1 MTGSG
6 ILLGSLKVKKKSSKN
21 ASRTNLTPEVQA
33 NTTIKLFLEDISGR
47 LKSHFKKHKRKH
59 SKLFVSFFSQL
70 SAEPDPIQT
79 LSSLQLE
86 IFSDFLAFL
95 ENTKSKLVSS
105 NAENA
110 SATYQLLTEN
120 LESTADFLSQLLTT
134 VETNNSVLNTLRQY
148 LSLDSPPAPSS
159 NVQNTAPPIEATS
172 GVSTLPA
179 SEKPKPNGSSHF
191 FQKGKRI
198 IHYYKETVN
207 GDLGFNLSHLASLSP
222 TSDFTSPSS
231 ASVKKSALVQAP
243 PVQAPPVP
251 RLAPA
256 LQNYFKMIA
265 SFSREIVAEKSYPP
279 TIADAMEKLATS
291 SDVFSDLVLFASLP
305 GIIDF
310 IEFSKTLNE
319 EAIDSLGEA
328 VIRDIASHL
337 CDSFSSEDGQSLIAS
352 YLSTP
357 SATDVDTVFESI
369 SPKPLPEEEPLPTIP
384 LDKFAEEIAL
394 EGSTEPPTES
404 DYIQFAISTL
414 RKAGRTLQARNASNA
429 SQTYLLN
436 LLAHSDVLT
445 AISQSEFSFFQNFA
459 QFLGES
465 WVNQTP
471 TATLLQHQDDI
482 ANALAQTLQ
491 DAFPADAIS
500 TESSPE
506 VLDAE
511 IALQDLEAHIQP
523 IKEEEPSIPQLPDI
537 SEFISEVEEVAPE
550 DLTLLTAPSDVAS
563 TEASHPLPDISDLT
577 FLDSTDAE
585 TFSSTDNDS
594 SRPTERNLSSAYD
607 YAACASNFLRQ
618 VILSLPNSSSGLEA
632 QSYLQSL
639 LNAPDLLYALASS
652 TQRNLVELASTLET
666 AKLSNTPVDAL
677 TEPLSEAVGLVAGD
691 LLQYFRSKSSLNVL
705 EEDDDDDITFTF
717 SELVPPSSFTSNTR
731 ELDDVISLSEGIAS
745 FEAPTQQTA
754 PEPQTSDTPT
764 QAAND
769 YRLRDFPIEEEQ
781 TSATTPTDLNT
792 ADEPLSVF
800 DDSLL
805 IDDTALS
812 LQEEPSAPTLDDL
825 KLDALQSDTDLDF
838 SADDLLLPEDDL
850 LSETTIAPENLG
862 TPTSDSFSEPTLN
875 TLSSTDIAQ
884 SDLNSTFA
892 DAPLA
897 EAPSELALPDFE
909 LGVQESLEEPKTDE
923 LVTLS
928 ETLTPTENLDSE
940 NLDSISELT
949 FHNELLLDESG
960 MSDMIDVP
968 TSRQDLSQ
976 LSSLSAKS
984 DTQSSEDLSFS
995 DTLDDSVFADSPL
1008 LLDDTS
1014 TSDAISEPPI
1024 LEELPQPQTDLL
1036 DPFAEEHKEAE
1047 PVLALPDLDFSFD
1060 SASLDDTIPQVSETT
1075 SNDIQNELA
1084 SEELISR
1091 DTLSLDDSSTFDSST
1106 LSEALAE
1113 SAPLADAQ
1121 SQSMSS
1127 ADFLKSQTYESELAP
1142 IGDFQLDELQQIFLD
1157 EAREYLEKL
1166 SADMLELD
1174 KFVGTVQPDLINRV
1188 LRGAHT
1194 LKGSAAMV
1202 SLNNIRD
1209 LGHKMED
1216 CLQVVRDNNLKVPSP
1231 LLDLCFKSIDAIGV
1245 MVENFRRTGEDRFTK
1260 AQPLMDLFVAYTKQL
1275 QETGTIEETNVTMTA
1290 APTVEATEEATA
1302 DFQPDELQQI
1312 FLDEANEYLEK
1323 LNADMLELEKF
1334 VGTAQPDL
1342 VNRVLR
1348 GAHTLKGSAAMVN
1361 LKNISELAHKME
1373 DCLQVVRDNNL
1384 KVPRP
1389 LIDVLFKS
1397 CDAVGTML
1405 KKFRSTGKDTLD
1417 VSRYVLVLKEYMT
1430 QLQQTGEIKTP
1441 LSLDAASAPPESQP
1455 APKQKAF
1462 TEETVRIDI
1471 RSLNN
1476 LVNMSAE
1483 LVISRNRL
1491 TNELTGVTRMINKF
1505 LKERNH
1511 LAQVNKKILTT
1522 IQKNAGERADTSGG
1536 FSDIL
1541 KEFSETEFD
1550 RFSDLD
1556 IISRDVRSAMLNLDE
1571 TINELRSL
1579 SSILGQNVVKV
1590 SSIANDLNREIVGMR
1605 MVPMR
1610 QMYTRFQRSFRDIAK
1625 GEGKEIIFNT
1635 EGEDTKLDKSMME
1648 EIIEPVLHM
1657 VRNAIGHGIEKP
1669 EVRLANGKP
1678 AEGTLTL
1685 RAYQKG
1691 SRIILEIEDDGG
1703 GIPIEKVKAKAVRQG
1718 LISQEEADAMP
1729 ANKATELIFL
1739 PGFSTAEKITELSG
1753 RGVGM
1758 DVVKNTIR
1766 QLKGTVTVE
1775 TREGKG
1781 TKFIISLPVTLAI
1794 NQALLVSASEHTY
1807 AIPLELVLETL
1818 SVSSDYLTTDEDGNK
1833 TISIRGEEM
1842 EFRYLN
1848 ELLGYSI
1855 EPLEYKTMHSVVVVG
1870 LDDRKV
1876 AVAVEKLIGKEEI
1889 VVKSLGRHLRN
1900 VRGIIGATILGDG
1913 QVVVILDIEYLLRPI
1928 GERGEDVQIQ
1938 AISAP
1943 EPTPEEIQPTITK
1956 RKRKSAKITVLHA
1969 DDSPSVR
1976 KYVQSVLKGANI
1988 EVISADD
1995 GLNAL
2000 NRLTQP
2006 NANIDL
2012 IVSDLEM
2019 PRMNGFEFVTEVR
2032 KMEAYSDIPFIIV
2045 TARAG
2050 DKHRRTGL
2058 ELGANAFLNKP
2069 FDPSQLIETIESYI
2083 A

>member
-1 MTGSG
+1 LLPNHYNNLSPITVTKRIKQIMTGSG
-6 ILLGSLKVKKKSSKN
+6 ISLGNPKSKKKSSHS
-21 ASRTNLTPEVQA
+21 ASRTTLSPEVQA
-33 NTTIKLFLEDISGR
+33 NTTIKLFLEDISSR
-47 LKSHFKKHKRKH
+47 LKSIFKKHKSKH
-59 SKLFVSFFSQL
+59 SKLFVSFFSRLSSEPEPIQAL
-70 SAEPDPIQT
+70 SA
-79 LSSLQLE
+79 LQLDVL
-86 IFSDFLAFL
+86 SDFLGFL
-95 ENTKSKLVSS
+95 ENVKTKLVSS
-105 NAENA
+105 HSGNSSEI
-110 SATYQLLTEN
+110 YQLLTEN
-120 LESTADFLSQLLTT
+120 LDSTADSLSQLLIS
-134 VETNNSVLNTLRQY
+134 VETNHSVLNTLRQY

-159 NVQNTAPPIEATS
+159 KERNTAPSIEATS
-172 GVSTLPA
+172 RVSTLPA
-179 SEKPKPNGSSHF
+179 AEKPKPNGSSRH

-198 IHYYKETVN
+198 IHYYKEHVT
-207 GDLGFNLSHLASLSP
+207 GDLGFDLSLLASLSP
-222 TSDFTSPSS
+222 TSGFTSPSS
-231 ASVKKSALVQAP
+231 ASVKKPASVQAP
-243 PVQAPPVP
+243 SVP

-265 SFSREIVAEKSYPP
+265 SFSRDIVAEKSYPP
-279 TIADAMEKLATS
+279 TIADAMEKLAAS

-319 EAIDSLGEA
+319 EAIDGLGEA
-328 VIRDIASHL
+328 VIRDIARHL

-414 RKAGRTLQARNASNA
+414 RKAGRALQAQRASNA

-436 LLAHSDVLT
+436 LLSQPDVMV
-445 AISQSEFSFFQNFA
+445 AISQSELPFFQNFA
-459 QFLGES
+459 EFLGQS
-465 WVNQTP
+465 WVSQTP
-471 TATLLQHQDDI
+471 TSTLLQHQDEI
-482 ANALAQTLQ
+482 ANAIVQTLQ
-491 DAFPADAIS
+491 EAFPADAIS
-500 TESSPE
+500 TASSPE
-506 VLDAE
+506 VIDAE
-511 IALQDLEAHIQP
+511 IALQDLEAHIEP
-523 IKEEEPSIPQLPDI
+523 IKEEEPSIRQLPDI
-537 SEFISEVEEVAPE
+537 SEFISEVEDVAP
-550 DLTLLTAPSDVAS
+550 DKPTLLTTPSDLAS
-563 TEASHPLPDISDLT
+563 TEAAPSLPEISFPLSD
-577 FLDSTDAE
+577 DSTFA
-585 TFSSTDNDS
+585 
-594 SRPTERNLSSAYD
+594 TEREHTSAFD

-618 VILSLPNSSSGLEA
+618 VILSLPNSSTGLQA
-632 QSYLQSL
+632 QAYLQSL

-652 TQRNLVELASTLET
+652 NQRSLVELATTLEK
-666 AKLSNTPVDAL
+666 AKLSNTPLDDL

-691 LLQYFRSKSSLNVL
+691 LLQHFRSKSSLTAS
-705 EEDDDDDITFTF
+705 EDDDEMTFTF
-717 SELVPPSSFTSNTR
+717 SELVPPSSFTSNTPD
-731 ELDDVISLSEGIAS
+731 LDDMMSLSE
-745 FEAPTQQTA
+745 EAPSFDTA
-754 PEPQTSDTPT
+754 SQPTALEAPPEAPPLDMPAHTFNDTPL
-764 QAAND
+764 QEANASIAAPSDSN
-769 YRLRDFPIEEEQ
+769 
-781 TSATTPTDLNT
+781 TTDDT
-792 ADEPLSVF
+792 F

-805 IDDTALS
+805 LDDSALT
-812 LQEEPSAPTLDDL
+812 LLEEPSTPTLDDL
-825 KLDALQSDTDLDF
+825 KLDTSQPDTELDF
-838 SADDLLLPEDDL
+838 HADDLLLPEDDL
-850 LSETTIAPENLG
+850 LSETPSTSLE
-862 TPTSDSFSEPTLN
+862 PTSDSLSTPTLDSLPSIDTPQPDLDLTFDDALLTETPSDSALPN
-875 TLSSTDIAQ
+875 PASPNFDSDTHLSLDDTLTHESIS
-884 SDLNSTFA
+884 
-892 DAPLA
+892 LA
-897 EAPSELALPDFE
+897 E
-909 LGVQESLEEPKTDE
+909 
-923 LVTLS
+923 
-928 ETLTPTENLDSE
+928 TPHSDTLDSQPLLSDE
-940 NLDSISELT
+940 TSDTISEQT
-949 FHNELLLDESG
+949 FNDELLLDESG
-960 MSDMIDVP
+960 MGDMLDTP
-968 TSRQDLSQ
+968 TARQDLSQ
-976 LSSLSAKS
+976 LSSLSDKA
-984 DTQSSEDLSFS
+984 DTNTDDLLFS
-995 DTLDDSVFADSPL
+995 DTLDDSFLTDTPM
-1008 LLDDTS
+1008 LLDDAS
-1014 TSDAISEPPI
+1014 PSDALSESPTH
-1024 LEELPQPQTDLL
+1024 LEASSL
-1036 DPFAEEHKEAE
+1036 DESQNAE
-1047 PVLALPDLDFSFD
+1047 PHLTLPDLDFSFD
-1060 SASLDDTIPQVSETT
+1060 TPALDDTLPSEAETSSSLSHAELASQELTFNEMLSLNDSTDVSET
-1075 SNDIQNELA
+1075 LA
-1084 SEELISR
+1084 
-1091 DTLSLDDSSTFDSST
+1091 
-1106 LSEALAE
+1106 
-1113 SAPLADAQ
+1113 APTDAQ
-1121 SQSMSS
+1121 SKSLSS
-1127 ADFLKSQTYESELAP
+1127 SDFLQQESYDSELAP
-1142 IGDFQLDELQQIFLD
+1142 ISDFQLDELQQIFLD

-1166 SADMLELD
+1166 NTDLLELD
-1174 KFVGTVQPDLINRV
+1174 KYAGTAQPDLVNRV

-1202 SLNNIRD
+1202 NLNNIRD

-1216 CLQVVRDNNLKVPSP
+1216 CLQVVRDNNLKVPRP
-1231 LLDLCFKSIDAIGV
+1231 LLDVCFKAIDAIGI

-1260 AQPLMDLFVAYTKQL
+1260 SQPLMDLFVTYTKQL
-1275 QETGTIEETNVTMTA
+1275 QETGTIGDTTVTLSA
-1290 APTVEATEEATA
+1290 APPVAEEEAT

-1323 LNADMLELEKF
+1323 LNADLLELDKYA
-1334 VGTAQPDL
+1334 GTAQPDL

-1361 LKNISELAHKME
+1361 LKNISDLAHKME

-1384 KVPRP
+1384 KVPR
-1389 LIDVLFKS
+1389 LLLDILFKS
-1397 CDAVGTML
+1397 SDAIGTML
-1405 KKFRSTGKDTLD
+1405 KKFRSTGKDALD
-1417 VSRYVLVLKEYMT
+1417 VSRHIAILKEYMAE
-1430 QLQQTGEIKTP
+1430 LQQTGEIKTP
-1441 LSLDAASAPPESQP
+1441 LSLEAAPVPSETQA
-1455 APKQKAF
+1455 APKPKTF

-1483 LVISRNRL
+1483 LVIARNRL
-1491 TNELTGVTRMINKF
+1491 TNELTGITRMINKF
-1505 LKERNH
+1505 MKERNH
-1511 LAQVNKKILTT
+1511 LAQINKKILTT
-1522 IQKNAGERADTSGG
+1522 IQKNAGERADASGG

-1571 TINELRSL
+1571 TINELRGL

-1590 SSIANDLNREIVGMR
+1590 SGIANDLNREIVGMR

-1625 GEGKEIIFNT
+1625 AEGKEIIFNT
-1635 EGEDTKLDKSMME
+1635 EGEDTKLDKSVME
-1648 EIIEPVLHM
+1648 EIVEPVLHM

-1669 EVRLANGKP
+1669 EVRLAHGKP

-1729 ANKATELIFL
+1729 ASKATELIFL

-1781 TKFIISLPVTLAI
+1781 TKFTISLPVTLAI

-1833 TISIRGEEM
+1833 TISIRGENY

-1855 EPLEYKTMHSVVVVG
+1855 EPLEYKTMHSVVVIG
-1870 LDDRKV
+1870 LDERKV

-1938 AISAP
+1938 AFSAP
-1943 EPTPEEIQPTITK
+1943 EPAPEEIQPTITK
-1956 RKRKSAKITVLHA
+1956 RKRKGARITVLHA

-1988 EVISADD
+1988 DVISADD

-2032 KMEAYSDIPFIIV
+2032 KMDAYKDIPFIIV

>member
-6 ILLGSLKVKKKSSKN
+6 ILLGNPKSKKKSSHS
-21 ASRTNLTPEVQA
+21 ASRTTLSPEVQA
-33 NTTIKLFLEDISGR
+33 NTTIKLFLEDISSR
-47 LKSHFKKHKRKH
+47 LKSIFKKHKSKH
-59 SKLFVSFFSQL
+59 SKLFVSFFSRLSTEPEPIQAL
-70 SAEPDPIQT
+70 SA
-79 LSSLQLE
+79 LQLDVL
-86 IFSDFLAFL
+86 SDFLGFL
-95 ENTKSKLVSS
+95 ENVKTKLVSS
-105 NAENA
+105 HSGNSSEI
-110 SATYQLLTEN
+110 YQLLTEN
-120 LESTADFLSQLLTT
+120 LDSTADSLSQLLIS
-134 VETNNSVLNTLRQY
+134 VETNHSVLNTLRQY

-159 NVQNTAPPIEATS
+159 KERNTAPSIEATS
-172 GVSTLPA
+172 RVSTLPA
-179 SEKPKPNGSSHF
+179 AEKPKPNGSSRH

-198 IHYYKETVN
+198 IHYYKEHVT
-207 GDLGFNLSHLASLSP
+207 GDLGFDLSLLASLSP
-222 TSDFTSPSS
+222 TSGFTSPSS
-231 ASVKKSALVQAP
+231 ASVKKPASVQAP
-243 PVQAPPVP
+243 SVP

-265 SFSREIVAEKSYPP
+265 SFSRDIVAEKSYPP
-279 TIADAMEKLATS
+279 TIADAMEKLAAS

-319 EAIDSLGEA
+319 EAIDGLGEA
-328 VIRDIASHL
+328 VIRDIARHL

-414 RKAGRTLQARNASNA
+414 RKAGRALQAQRASNA

-436 LLAHSDVLT
+436 LLSQPDVMI
-445 AISQSEFSFFQNFA
+445 AISQSELPFFQNFA
-459 QFLGES
+459 EFLGQS
-465 WVNQTP
+465 WVSQTP
-471 TATLLQHQDDI
+471 TSTLLQHQDEI
-482 ANALAQTLQ
+482 ANAIVQTLQ
-491 DAFPADAIS
+491 EAFPADAIS
-500 TESSPE
+500 TASSPE
-506 VLDAE
+506 VIDAE
-511 IALQDLEAHIQP
+511 IALQDLEAHIEP
-523 IKEEEPSIPQLPDI
+523 IKEEEPSIPQLSDI
-537 SEFISEVEEVAPE
+537 SEFISEVEDVAP
-550 DLTLLTAPSDVAS
+550 DMPTLLTTPSDLAS
-563 TEASHPLPDISDLT
+563 TEAAPSLPEISFPLSD
-577 FLDSTDAE
+577 DSTFA
-585 TFSSTDNDS
+585 
-594 SRPTERNLSSAYD
+594 TEREHTSAFD

-618 VILSLPNSSSGLEA
+618 VILSLPNSSTGLQA
-632 QSYLQSL
+632 QAYLQSL

-652 TQRNLVELASTLET
+652 NQRSLVELATTLEK
-666 AKLSNTPVDAL
+666 AKLSNTPLDDL

-691 LLQYFRSKSSLNVL
+691 LLQHFRSKSSLTAS
-705 EEDDDDDITFTF
+705 EDDDEITFTF
-717 SELVPPSSFTSNTR
+717 SELVPPSSFTSNTPD
-731 ELDDVISLSEGIAS
+731 LDDMMSLSE
-745 FEAPTQQTA
+745 EAPSFDTA
-754 PEPQTSDTPT
+754 SQPTALEAPPLDMPAHTFNDTPL
-764 QAAND
+764 QEANASIAAPSDSN
-769 YRLRDFPIEEEQ
+769 
-781 TSATTPTDLNT
+781 TTDDT
-792 ADEPLSVF
+792 F

-805 IDDTALS
+805 LDDSALT
-812 LQEEPSAPTLDDL
+812 LLEEPSTPTLDDL
-825 KLDALQSDTDLDF
+825 KLDTSQPDTELDF
-838 SADDLLLPEDDL
+838 HADDLLLPEDDL
-850 LSETTIAPENLG
+850 LSETPSTSLE
-862 TPTSDSFSEPTLN
+862 PTSDSLSTPTLDSLPSIDTPQPDLDLTFDDALLTETPSDSALPN
-875 TLSSTDIAQ
+875 PASPNFDSDTHLSLDDTLTHESIS
-884 SDLNSTFA
+884 
-892 DAPLA
+892 LA
-897 EAPSELALPDFE
+897 E
-909 LGVQESLEEPKTDE
+909 
-923 LVTLS
+923 
-928 ETLTPTENLDSE
+928 TPHSDTLDSQPLLSDE
-940 NLDSISELT
+940 TSDTISEQT
-949 FHNELLLDESG
+949 FNDELLLDESG
-960 MSDMIDVP
+960 MGDMLDTP
-968 TSRQDLSQ
+968 TARQDLSQ
-976 LSSLSAKS
+976 LSSLSDKA
-984 DTQSSEDLSFS
+984 DTNTDDLLFS
-995 DTLDDSVFADSPL
+995 DTLDDSFLTDTPM
-1008 LLDDTS
+1008 LLDDAS
-1014 TSDAISEPPI
+1014 PSDVLSESPTH
-1024 LEELPQPQTDLL
+1024 LEASSL
-1036 DPFAEEHKEAE
+1036 DESQNAE
-1047 PVLALPDLDFSFD
+1047 PHLTLPDLDFSFD
-1060 SASLDDTIPQVSETT
+1060 TPALDDTLPSEAETSSSLSHAELASQELTFNEMLSLNDSTDVSET
-1075 SNDIQNELA
+1075 LA
-1084 SEELISR
+1084 
-1091 DTLSLDDSSTFDSST
+1091 
-1106 LSEALAE
+1106 
-1113 SAPLADAQ
+1113 APTDAQ
-1121 SQSMSS
+1121 SKSLSS
-1127 ADFLKSQTYESELAP
+1127 SDFLQQESYDSELAP
-1142 IGDFQLDELQQIFLD
+1142 ISDFQLDELQQIFLD

-1166 SADMLELD
+1166 NTDLLELD
-1174 KFVGTVQPDLINRV
+1174 KY
-1188 LRGAHT
+1188 A
-1194 LKGSAAMV
+1194 
-1202 SLNNIRD
+1202 
-1209 LGHKMED
+1209 
-1216 CLQVVRDNNLKVPSP
+1216 
-1231 LLDLCFKSIDAIGV
+1231 
-1245 MVENFRRTGEDRFTK
+1245 
-1260 AQPLMDLFVAYTKQL
+1260 
-1275 QETGTIEETNVTMTA
+1275 
-1290 APTVEATEEATA
+1290 
-1302 DFQPDELQQI
+1302 
-1312 FLDEANEYLEK
+1312 
-1323 LNADMLELEKF
+1323 
-1334 VGTAQPDL
+1334 GTAQPDL

-1361 LKNISELAHKME
+1361 LKNISDLAHKME

-1384 KVPRP
+1384 KVPR
-1389 LIDVLFKS
+1389 LLLDILFKS
-1397 CDAVGTML
+1397 SDAIGTML
-1405 KKFRSTGKDTLD
+1405 KKFRSTGKDALD
-1417 VSRYVLVLKEYMT
+1417 VSRHIAILKEYMAE
-1430 QLQQTGEIKTP
+1430 LQQTGEIKTP
-1441 LSLDAASAPPESQP
+1441 LSLEAAPVPSETQA
-1455 APKQKAF
+1455 APKPKTF

-1483 LVISRNRL
+1483 LVIARNRL
-1491 TNELTGVTRMINKF
+1491 TNELTSITRMINKF
-1505 LKERNH
+1505 MKERNH
-1511 LAQVNKKILTT
+1511 LAQINKKILTT
-1522 IQKNAGERADTSGG
+1522 IQKNAGERADASGG

-1571 TINELRSL
+1571 TINELRGL

-1590 SSIANDLNREIVGMR
+1590 SGIANDLNREIVGMR

-1625 GEGKEIIFNT
+1625 AEGKEIIFNT
-1635 EGEDTKLDKSMME
+1635 EGEDTKLDKSVME
-1648 EIIEPVLHM
+1648 EIVEPVLHM

-1669 EVRLANGKP
+1669 EVRLAHGKP

-1729 ANKATELIFL
+1729 ASKATELIFL

-1781 TKFIISLPVTLAI
+1781 TKFTISLPVTLAI

-1833 TISIRGEEM
+1833 TISIRGENY

-1855 EPLEYKTMHSVVVVG
+1855 EPLEYKTMHSVVVIG
-1870 LDDRKV
+1870 LDERKV

-1938 AISAP
+1938 AFSAP
-1943 EPTPEEIQPTITK
+1943 EPAPEEIQPTITK
-1956 RKRKSAKITVLHA
+1956 RKRKGARITVLHA

-1988 EVISADD
+1988 DVISADD

-2032 KMEAYSDIPFIIV
+2032 KMDAYKDIPFIIV